1 MFTNKVCLFVVL
13 GAMCRFWQGYTISY
27 YAYSY
32 FTEFHH
38 DDQFSIL
45 NAMSV
50 LVGGF
55 GSNLIA
61 GQISDRFEAKN
72 NRIKPYLMVLMSGC
86 GVITASLCFLFQFSF
101 YFSMTMLF
109 LLYLLAEGWMSP
121 AVSMIQ
127 VSIDVRYK
135 GVAMGVFL
143 FATSL
148 TGTAATLVVGVMD
161 TKYHVKEQIGKG
173 KVIWLNTALPC
184 VLAMVFFYISGIYYD
199 RFRRNLAKEV
209 EEVQE
214 KASQF

>member
-1 MFTNKVCLFVVL
+1 
-13 GAMCRFWQGYTISY
+13 
-27 YAYSY
+27 
-32 FTEFHH
+32 
-38 DDQFSIL
+38 
-45 NAMSV
+45 
-50 LVGGF
+50 
-55 GSNLIA
+55 
-61 GQISDRFEAKN
+61 
-72 NRIKPYLMVLMSGC
+72 MVLMSGC

-148 TGTAATLVVGVMD
+148 TGTAATLIVGVMD

-209 EEVQE
+209 EDVQE

>member
-1 MFTNKVCLFVVL
+1 
-13 GAMCRFWQGYTISY
+13 
-27 YAYSY
+27 
-32 FTEFHH
+32 
-38 DDQFSIL
+38 
-45 NAMSV
+45 
-50 LVGGF
+50 
-55 GSNLIA
+55 
-61 GQISDRFEAKN
+61 
-72 NRIKPYLMVLMSGC
+72 MVLMSGF
-86 GVITASLCFLFQFSF
+86 GVITASLCFLFHFSF

-148 TGTAATLVVGVMD
+148 SGTAATLIVGVLD
-161 TKYHVKEQIGKG
+161 TDLHVKKQFGKG

-184 VLAMVFFYISGIYYD
+184 ILAMVFFYISGIYYD

-214 KASQF
+214 KASQFKFDSRSESVQQYGQFEFLQTDSSYAFNKIDRFTVVRSAAQSMQAQKRPMPLS

>member
-1 MFTNKVCLFVVL
+1 
-13 GAMCRFWQGYTISY
+13 
-27 YAYSY
+27 
-32 FTEFHH
+32 
-38 DDQFSIL
+38 
-45 NAMSV
+45 
-50 LVGGF
+50 
-55 GSNLIA
+55 
-61 GQISDRFEAKN
+61 
-72 NRIKPYLMVLMSGC
+72 MVLMSGF
-86 GVITASLCFLFQFSF
+86 GVITASLCFLFHFSF

-148 TGTAATLVVGVMD
+148 SGTAATLIVGVLD
-161 TKYHVKEQIGKG
+161 TDLHVKKQLGKG

-184 VLAMVFFYISGIYYD
+184 ILAMVFFYISGIYYD

-214 KASQF
+214 KASQFKFDSRSESVQQYGQFEFLQTDSSYAFNKIDRFTVVRSAAQSMQAQKRPMPLS